1 MIVMTS
7 LSGDDHEQKQ
17 IPSFKDQK
25 IQFYHF
31 FKFII
36 DLMLWVNP
44 MNCCAKV
51 GECKNS
57 SFRVLVIWRSQDV
70 YMIVPF
76 LFGAIFLL
84 FIIK

>member
-1 MIVMTS
+1 
-7 LSGDDHEQKQ
+7 
-17 IPSFKDQK
+17 
-25 IQFYHF
+25 
-31 FKFII
+31 
-36 DLMLWVNP
+36 MLWVNP

-57 SFRVLVIWRSQDV
+57 PFRVLVIWRSQDV

-84 FIIK
+84 FIIKWCVLFNKNFKKIFKDVFI